1 MAVSFGLHFLI
12 MYVPFLAAIFSI
24 VPLTQGDWALVVAF
38 SMPVIF
44 IDEALKFVGR
54 QMNESERQAR
64 LAADARAKKAQ

>member
-1 MAVSFGLHFLI
+1 
-12 MYVPFLAAIFSI
+12 
-24 VPLTQGDWALVVAF
+24 
-38 SMPVIF
+38 MPVIF